1 MTGDGIACAQ
11 SGAVR
16 GGEVNRHASQ
26 RSSGS
31 YTSLLALRLSLCA
44 ALGALPISR
53 FFLLYIYLRRLAR
66 NHVSPH
72 TWTKLFR
79 PFRRLVSAPAS
90 SRSPS
95 SRPPRPNATS
105 SGRPLTPGSYATH
118 FICAASSNVIQAG
131 PRASAAA
138 RRRCI

>member
-26 RSSGS
+26 RSRGS
-31 YTSLLALRLSLCA
+31 YTSLLALRLSLRGA
-44 ALGALPISR
+44 PSPHQPILLAL
-53 FFLLYIYLRRLAR
+53 YLHRLAR
-66 NHVSPH
+66 NHVLLH

-79 PFRRLVSAPAS
+79 PYRRRASAPVS

-95 SRPPRPNATS
+95 SKPPRPSATS
-105 SGRPLTPGSYATH
+105 SGRPPTPGSYAAL
-118 FICAASSNVIQAG
+118 FICVATSNVIQAG